1 MGDDRQIAPEGQP
14 ERTLCV
20 ELLTDHMGQWSL
32 HLCYDGEVIE
42 TLHDAPAPL
51 RRLYD
56 QCLAI
61 GIPCRRNSP
70 D

>member
-1 MGDDRQIAPEGQP
+1 MHENRRIGSEGQAD
-14 ERTLCV
+14 RTLCV
-20 ELLTDHMGQWSL
+20 ELLTDHLGQWSL

-42 TLHDAPAPL
+42 TLRDGYAPL